1 MKKVKPFFWPPTLVA
16 RQLGSAL
23 YYAHLTRWRRVHEW
37 IIKSGFKTLPVAAGA
52 YGMGCIGF
60 PAHPVWEVTLACN
73 LRCIHCHAASGK
85 PAPDE
90 LTTEEGYRLLEE
102 IARVEEFR
110 MLVITGGEPLVR
122 KDIFDLLAYGKKLGF
137 SFVIATNATLITEE
151 VAHRLKEHGVA
162 GVAVSIDSYRS
173 EIHNFIRRNP
183 KALELAVRGIKN
195 ARKAGIVVQ
204 VNFTAM
210 GYNYDDLEG
219 TIDFADSLDADI
231 MLVYQLIPV
240 GRGSKIRDATLER
253 EKMLNLAETLVR
265 KQRDVKTIVEPVTM
279 PQFWP
284 YLLKKNGKEPGI
296 PARTF
301 FHGCT
306 AGRGLVYIKA
316 NGDVWPCPFVAV
328 NAGNVR
334 EKPFDE
340 IWRNSEVFRKL
351 RNRDNLKGK
360 CGTCKFREICGG
372 CRGRAMALTG
382 DYLGEDPYCFLDM
395 VESG

>member
-1 MKKVKPFFWPPTLVA
+1 MEKVKPFFIPPTLVM

-23 YYAHLTRWRRVHEW
+23 YYAHLVRWKKVSGW
-37 IIKSGFKTLPVAAGA
+37 LLKSGFKTLPVAAGA

-85 PAPDE
+85 PSPDE
-90 LTTEEGYRLLEE
+90 LTTEEGHKLLEE
-102 IARVEEFR
+102 IARIQEFR

-122 KDIFDLLAYGKKLGF
+122 KDIFDLLSYGKKLGF
-137 SFVIATNATLITEE
+137 NYVMATNATLITQEI
-151 VAHRLKEHGVA
+151 AHRLRENNVR

-173 EIHNFIRRNP
+173 EVHNFIRRNP
-183 KALELAVRGIKN
+183 KALELAVRGIRN
-195 ARKAGIVVQ
+195 AKDAGLVVQ

-210 GYNYDDLEG
+210 GYNIEDLEG
-219 TIDFADSLDADI
+219 TIDFADSLGADI
-231 MLVYQLIPV
+231 MLVYQLVPV
-240 GRGSKIRDATLER
+240 GRGREIKDATLHRQRMKELSD
-253 EKMLNLAETLVR
+253 KLIR
-265 KQRDVKTIVEPVTM
+265 KQRDVRTIIEPVAM
-279 PQFWP
+279 PQFWT
-284 YLLKKNGKEPGI
+284 YLVKNNGKDEPDFFS
-296 PARTF
+296 RTF

-340 IWRNSEVFRKL
+340 IWRHSEVFQKL

-360 CGTCKFREICGG
+360 CGTCRFREICGG
-372 CRGRAMALTG
+372 CRGRAFALTG
-382 DYLGEDPYCFLDM
+382 DYLAEDPYCFI
-395 VESG
+395 EK

>member
-1 MKKVKPFFWPPTLVA
+1 MGKVKPFFIPPTLVM

-23 YYAHLTRWRRVHEW
+23 YYAHLVRWKKVSGW
-37 IIKSGFKTLPVAAGA
+37 LLKSGFKTLPVAAGA

-85 PAPDE
+85 PSPDE
-90 LTTEEGYRLLEE
+90 LTTEEGYKLLEE
-102 IARVEEFR
+102 IARIQEFR

-122 KDIFDLLAYGKKLGF
+122 KDIFDLLSYGKKLGF
-137 SFVIATNATLITEE
+137 NYVMATNATLITQEI
-151 VAHRLKEHGVA
+151 AHRLRENNVR

-173 EIHNFIRRNP
+173 EVHNFIRRNP

-195 ARKAGIVVQ
+195 AKDAGLVVQ

-210 GYNYDDLEG
+210 GYNIEDLEG
-219 TIDFADSLDADI
+219 TIDFADSLGADI
-231 MLVYQLIPV
+231 MLVYQLVPV
-240 GRGSKIRDATLER
+240 GRGREIKDATLHR
-253 EKMLNLAETLVR
+253 QKMKELSDKLIR
-265 KQRDVKTIVEPVTM
+265 KQRDVRTIIEPVAM
-279 PQFWP
+279 PQFWT
-284 YLLKKNGKEPGI
+284 YLVKNNGKDEPDFFS
-296 PARTF
+296 RTF

-340 IWRNSEVFRKL
+340 IWRHSEVFQKL

-372 CRGRAMALTG
+372 CRGRAFALTG
-382 DYLGEDPYCFLDM
+382 DYLAEDPYCFI
-395 VESG
+395 EK

>member
-1 MKKVKPFFWPPTLVA
+1 MEKVKPFFIPPTLVM

-23 YYAHLTRWRRVHEW
+23 YYAHLVRWKKVSGW
-37 IIKSGFKTLPVAAGA
+37 LLKSGFKTLPVAAGA

-85 PAPDE
+85 PSPDE
-90 LTTEEGYRLLEE
+90 LTTEEGHKLLEE
-102 IARVEEFR
+102 IARIQEFR

-122 KDIFDLLAYGKKLGF
+122 KDIFDLLSYGKKLGF
-137 SFVIATNATLITEE
+137 NYVMATNATLITQEI
-151 VAHRLKEHGVA
+151 AHRLRENNVR

-173 EIHNFIRRNP
+173 EVHNFIRRNP

-195 ARKAGIVVQ
+195 AKDAGLVVQ

-210 GYNYDDLEG
+210 GYNIEDLEG
-219 TIDFADSLDADI
+219 TIDFADSLGADI
-231 MLVYQLIPV
+231 MLVYQLVPV
-240 GRGSKIRDATLER
+240 GRGREIKDATLHRQRMKELSD
-253 EKMLNLAETLVR
+253 KLIR
-265 KQRDVKTIVEPVTM
+265 KQRDVRTIIEPVAM
-279 PQFWP
+279 PQFWT
-284 YLLKKNGKEPGI
+284 YLVKNNGKDEPDFFS
-296 PARTF
+296 RTF

-340 IWRNSEVFRKL
+340 IWRHSEVFQKL

-360 CGTCKFREICGG
+360 CGTCRFREICGG
-372 CRGRAMALTG
+372 CRGRAFALTG
-382 DYLGEDPYCFLDM
+382 DYLAEDPYCFI
-395 VESG
+395 EK

>member
-1 MKKVKPFFWPPTLVA
+1 MKKVKPLFIPPTLVM

-23 YYAHLTRWRRVHEW
+23 YYAHLTRWKRVVEW
-37 IIKSGFKTLPVAAGA
+37 LVKSGFKTLPVAAGA

-85 PAPDE
+85 PSPDE
-90 LTTEEGYRLLEE
+90 LTTEEGYKLLEE
-102 IARVEEFR
+102 IVRVEEFR

-122 KDIFDLLAYGKKLGF
+122 RDIFDLLQYGKKLGLNY
-137 SFVIATNATLITEE
+137 VMATNATLITEE
-151 VAHRLKEHGVA
+151 TAYKLRDSNVK

-173 EIHNFIRRNP
+173 EVHNFIRRNP
-183 KALELAVRGIKN
+183 RALELALRGIEN
-195 ARKAGIVVQ
+195 AKRAGLVVQ

-210 GYNYDDLEG
+210 GYNIEDLEG
-219 TIDFADSLDADI
+219 TIDFADSIGADI
-231 MLVYQLIPV
+231 MLVYQLVPV
-240 GRGSKIRDATLER
+240 GRGREIKDATLHKQ
-253 EKMLNLAETLVR
+253 KMKELSDKLIK
-265 KQRDVKTIVEPVTM
+265 KQREVRTIIEPVAM
-279 PQFWP
+279 PQFWT
-284 YLLKKNGKEPGI
+284 YLVKNNGKDEPDFFS
-296 PARTF
+296 RTF

-328 NAGNVR
+328 SAGNVR

-340 IWRNSEVFRKL
+340 IWRNSEVFQKL

-360 CGTCKFREICGG
+360 CGTCKFREMCGG
-372 CRGRAMALTG
+372 CRGRAFALTG
-382 DYLGEDPYCFLDM
+382 DYLAEDPYCFIG
-395 VESG
+395 S